1 MPVAESQLDVKVPRE
16 RATVVIALDVSG
28 SMQATD
34 VAPSRLTAAKAAA
47 VRFVGSLPR
56 TFDVGQ
62 VSFSSAATV
71 QVAPTQDHASVAGAI
86 DALTYGGGTAIGDA
100 VAASVSAA
108 QGVAVTAGAARL
120 GHRHASCCCPTAGTP
135 VEHLQRRRDELVAEI
150 VELSARLLAVVARL
164 SPSSPRADNS
174 G

>member
-1 MPVAESQLDVKVPRE
+1 MADGLLPAGGPVPVAESQLDVKVPRE

-71 QVAPTQDHASVAGAI
+71 QVAPTQDHAGVAGAI

-108 QGVAVTAGAARL
+108 QPGSTVAIGRFGV
-120 GHRHASCCCPTAGTP
+120 S
-135 VEHLQRRRDELVAEI
+135 
-150 VELSARLLAVVARL
+150 
-164 SPSSPRADNS
+164 
-174 G
+174 